1 MCFANPGFE
10 VSQTLSVLADV
21 SGVYMHEENYF
32 MIYNMEPRARRLNFV
47 HEGTHIIQDWQDVSS
62 FAHHNEADAF
72 IAQAVAEL
80 TLYADAPETD
90 DVSKKALAAA
100 KMVSTRPQST
110 VRRTGRRR
118 IKMSSQRLATATR
131 NMACASTWSK
141 KARVRANGRNIR
153 NCCEKSPCQQNSRC
167 RSGQSRADA
176 QQRVAVNEGSPA
188 A

>member
-100 KMVSTRPQST
+100 KMV
-110 VRRTGRRR
+110 
-118 IKMSSQRLATATR
+118 IDKTAID
-131 NMACASTWSK
+131 SK
-141 KARVRANGRNIR
+141 KDWQTAYKNVVTAVGHRYKEYGLRINMVKKGEGASERTKFQELLWKITMANNIG
-153 NCCEKSPCQQNSRC
+153 NL
-167 RSGQSRADA
+167 ADA
-176 QQRVAVNEGSPA
+176 VRGKFEETLKRVLP
-188 A
+188 